1 MNIPLMPQATAVWL
15 VENTSLSF
23 QQVGDFCGL
32 HMLEVQGIADEEVAT
47 GIKGKNPIAS
57 GELTAENIKECEEN
71 NKKSLI
77 LAKSNVIS
85 YSKKKKSPRYTPLS
99 RRQDRPNAI
108 SWVLKFH
115 PEMSDG
121 QISKLIGTTK
131 FTITQIRE
139 RTHWNIANVSPK
151 DPVMLGLCKQ
161 NDLAEAI
168 SKARR
173 SSRWKEMQEKTEI
186 NKDSIHSGIKYG
198 LVKKEDHIENNE
210 SDLKNENINNLFE
223 GIANTKETQTD

>member
-1 MNIPLMPQATAVWL
+1 MTLPLMPQATAVWL

-32 HMLEVQGIADEEVAT
+32 HVLEVQGIADEEVAT
-47 GIKGKNPIAS
+47 GIKGKNPITS
-57 GELTAENIKECEEN
+57 GELTIDNIRECEKN

-77 LAKSNVIS
+77 LIKSSNITS
-85 YSKKKKSPRYTPLS
+85 SKKKKSPRYTPLS

-131 FTITQIRE
+131 FTINQIRE

-161 NDLAEAI
+161 NDLTAAI

-173 SSRWKEMQEKTEI
+173 SSRWKEMQANSEI
-186 NKDSIHSGIKYG
+186 IKDTNDSGIKYG
-198 LVKKEDHIENNE
+198 LVRKEDHIENTQSNL
-210 SDLKNENINNLFE
+210 DNENINNLFDE
-223 GIANTKETQTD
+223 IANTNET

>member
-1 MNIPLMPQATAVWL
+1 MTLPLMPQATAVWL

-32 HMLEVQGIADEEVAT
+32 HVLEVQGIADEEVAT

-57 GELTAENIKECEEN
+57 GELNIDNIRECEKN
-71 NKKSLI
+71 NKKPLI
-77 LAKSNVIS
+77 LIKSSNTTS
-85 YSKKKKSPRYTPLS
+85 SKKKKSPRYTPLS

-131 FTITQIRE
+131 FTINQIRE

-161 NDLAEAI
+161 NDLTAAI

-173 SSRWKEMQEKTEI
+173 SSRWKEMQANSEI
-186 NKDSIHSGIKYG
+186 IQDNNDSGIKYG
-198 LVKKEDHIENNE
+198 LVRKEDHIENTQ
-210 SDLKNENINNLFE
+210 SKLDNENINSLFDE
-223 GIANTKETQTD
+223 IANSNET

>member
-1 MNIPLMPQATAVWL
+1 MTLPLMPQATAVWL

-32 HMLEVQGIADEEVAT
+32 HVLEVQGIADEEVAT

-57 GELTAENIKECEEN
+57 GELTIENIRECEKN

-77 LAKSNVIS
+77 LIKSSNTTS
-85 YSKKKKSPRYTPLS
+85 SKKKKSPRYTPLS

-131 FTITQIRE
+131 FTINQIRE

-161 NDLAEAI
+161 NDLTSAI

-173 SSRWKEMQEKTEI
+173 SSRWKEMQANSKI
-186 NKDSIHSGIKYG
+186 IKDTNDSVYSM
-198 LVKKEDHIENNE
+198 V
-210 SDLKNENINNLFE
+210 
-223 GIANTKETQTD
+223 

>member
-1 MNIPLMPQATAVWL
+1 MTLPLMPQATAVWL

-32 HMLEVQGIADEEVAT
+32 HVLEVQGIADEEVAT

-57 GELTAENIKECEEN
+57 GELNIDNIRECEKN

-77 LAKSNVIS
+77 LIKSSNITS
-85 YSKKKKSPRYTPLS
+85 SKKKKSPRYTPLS

-131 FTITQIRE
+131 FTINQIRE

-161 NDLAEAI
+161 NDLTAAI

-173 SSRWKEMQEKTEI
+173 SSRWKEMQANSEI
-186 NKDSIHSGIKYG
+186 IQDNNDSGIKYG
-198 LVKKEDHIENNE
+198 LVRKEDHIENTQ
-210 SDLKNENINNLFE
+210 SKLDNENINSLFDE
-223 GIANTKETQTD
+223 IANSNET

>member
-32 HMLEVQGIADEEVAT
+32 HVLEVQGIADEEVAT

-57 GELTAENIKECEEN
+57 GELTIENIKECEKN
-71 NKKSLI
+71 NKKPLI
-77 LAKSNVIS
+77 LAKSNITS
-85 YSKKKKSPRYTPLS
+85 TSKKKKSPRYTPLS

-131 FTITQIRE
+131 FTINQIRE

-161 NDLAEAI
+161 NDLTAAI

-173 SSRWKEMQEKTEI
+173 SSRWKEMQANSEVI
-186 NKDSIHSGIKYG
+186 KDTNDSGIKYG
-198 LVKKEDHIENNE
+198 LVRKEDHIENTQSNL
-210 SDLKNENINNLFE
+210 DNENINNLFDE
-223 GIANTKETQTD
+223 IVNTNET

>member
-1 MNIPLMPQATAVWL
+1 MTLPLMPQATAVWL

-32 HMLEVQGIADEEVAT
+32 HVLEVHGIADEEVAT

-57 GELTAENIKECEEN
+57 GELTIENIRECEEN
-71 NKKSLI
+71 NKKPLI
-77 LAKSNVIS
+77 LIKSSNTTS
-85 YSKKKKSPRYTPLS
+85 SKKKKSPRYTPLS

-131 FTITQIRE
+131 FTINQIRE

-161 NDLAEAI
+161 NDLTSAI

-173 SSRWKEMQEKTEI
+173 STRWKEMQANSEI
-186 NKDSIHSGIKYG
+186 IQDNNDSGIKYG
-198 LVKKEDHIENNE
+198 LVRKEDHIENTQ
-210 SDLKNENINNLFE
+210 SKLDNENINSLFDE
-223 GIANTKETQTD
+223 IANSNET

>member
-1 MNIPLMPQATAVWL
+1 MTLPLMPQATAVWL

-32 HMLEVQGIADEEVAT
+32 HVLEVQGIADEEVAT

-57 GELTAENIKECEEN
+57 GELTIDNIRECEKN
-71 NKKSLI
+71 DKKPLI
-77 LAKSNVIS
+77 LIKSSNTVS
-85 YSKKKKSPRYTPLS
+85 SKKKKSPRYTPLS

-131 FTITQIRE
+131 FTINQIRE

-161 NDLAEAI
+161 NDLTSAI

-173 SSRWKEMQEKTEI
+173 STRWKEMQANSEI
-186 NKDSIHSGIKYG
+186 IQDNNDSGIKYG
-198 LVKKEDHIENNE
+198 LVRKEDHIENTQ
-210 SDLKNENINNLFE
+210 SKLDNENINSLFDE
-223 GIANTKETQTD
+223 IANSNET

>member
-1 MNIPLMPQATAVWL
+1 MTLPLMPQATAVWL

-23 QQVGDFCGL
+23 QQVGNFCGL
-32 HMLEVQGIADEEVAT
+32 HVLEVQGIADEEVAA
-47 GIKGKNPIAS
+47 GIKGKNPITS
-57 GELTAENIKECEEN
+57 GELTIENIKECEQDIT
-71 NKKSLI
+71 KSLI
-77 LAKSNVIS
+77 IAKSNITS
-85 YSKKKKSPRYTPLS
+85 TSKKKKSPRYTPLS

-131 FTITQIRE
+131 FTINQIRE

-161 NDLAEAI
+161 NDLSTAI

-173 SSRWKEMQEKTEI
+173 SSRWKEMQESIET
-186 NKDSIHSGIKYG
+186 NKDTNDAGLKYG
-198 LVKKEDHIENNE
+198 LVRKEDHIET
-210 SDLKNENINNLFE
+210 DLDSTDKEDINTLFD
-223 GIANTKETQTD
+223 GIANIKDR

>member
-1 MNIPLMPQATAVWL
+1 MTLPLMPQATAVWL

-23 QQVGDFCGL
+23 QQVADFCGL
-32 HMLEVQGIADEEVAT
+32 HVLEVQGIADEEVAT

-57 GELTAENIKECEEN
+57 GELTIENIRECEEN
-71 NKKSLI
+71 NKKPLI
-77 LAKSNVIS
+77 LIKSSNTTS
-85 YSKKKKSPRYTPLS
+85 SKKKKSPRYTPLS

-131 FTITQIRE
+131 FTINQIRE

-161 NDLAEAI
+161 NDLTSAI

-173 SSRWKEMQEKTEI
+173 STRWKEMQANSEI
-186 NKDSIHSGIKYG
+186 IQDNNDSGIKYG
-198 LVKKEDHIENNE
+198 LVRKEDHIENTQ
-210 SDLKNENINNLFE
+210 SKLDNENINSLFDE
-223 GIANTKETQTD
+223 IANTNET

>member
-1 MNIPLMPQATAVWL
+1 M
-15 VENTSLSF
+15 S
-23 QQVGDFCGL
+23 
-32 HMLEVQGIADEEVAT
+32 
-47 GIKGKNPIAS
+47 
-57 GELTAENIKECEEN
+57 
-71 NKKSLI
+71 
-77 LAKSNVIS
+77 
-85 YSKKKKSPRYTPLS
+85 SKKKKSPRYTPLS

-131 FTITQIRE
+131 FTINQIRE

-161 NDLAEAI
+161 NDLTAAI

-173 SSRWKEMQEKTEI
+173 STRWKEMQANSEI
-186 NKDSIHSGIKYG
+186 IKDTNDSLSLIHISEPTRPY
-198 LVKKEDHIENNE
+198 
-210 SDLKNENINNLFE
+210 
-223 GIANTKETQTD
+223 

>member
-1 MNIPLMPQATAVWL
+1 MTLPLMPQATAVWL
-15 VENTSLSF
+15 IENTALSF

-32 HMLEVQGIADEEVAT
+32 HVLEVQGIADEEAAYS
-47 GIKGKNPIAS
+47 IKAKNPITS
-57 GELTAENIKECEEN
+57 GELTAINIKECEEDN
-71 NKKSLI
+71 TKPLV
-77 LAKSNVIS
+77 LAKQNIS
-85 YSKKKKSPRYTPLS
+85 ISSKKKKAPRYTPLS

-108 SWVLKFH
+108 SWVIKFH

-139 RTHWNIANVSPK
+139 RTHWNISNVSAK

-161 NDLAEAI
+161 NELASAI

-173 SSRWKEMQEKTEI
+173 SSRWKTMQE
-186 NKDSIHSGIKYG
+186 NRDDSKDTVNTGLNYG
-198 LVKKEDHIENNE
+198 LVRKEDHVEKDLNVLEEN
-210 SDLKNENINNLFE
+210 DINSLFQK
-223 GIANTKETQTD
+223 IASPEER

>member
-1 MNIPLMPQATAVWL
+1 MTLPLMPQATAVWL

-32 HMLEVQGIADEEVAT
+32 HVLEVQGIADEEVAT

-57 GELTAENIKECEEN
+57 GELTIENIRECEKN
-71 NKKSLI
+71 NKKPLI
-77 LAKSNVIS
+77 LIKSSNITS
-85 YSKKKKSPRYTPLS
+85 SKKKKSPRYTPLS

-131 FTITQIRE
+131 FTINQIRE

-161 NDLAEAI
+161 NDLSAAI

-173 SSRWKEMQEKTEI
+173 SSRWKEMQANSEI
-186 NKDSIHSGIKYG
+186 IKDTNDSGIKYG
-198 LVKKEDHIENNE
+198 LVKKEDHIENTQSNL
-210 SDLKNENINNLFE
+210 DNENINNLFDE
-223 GIANTKETQTD
+223 ITNTNET

>member
-1 MNIPLMPQATAVWL
+1 MTIPLMPQATAVWL

-23 QQVGDFCGL
+23 QQVADFCGL
-32 HMLEVQGIADEEVAT
+32 HVLEVQGIADEEVAT
-47 GIKGKNPIAS
+47 GIKGKNPITS
-57 GELTAENIKECEEN
+57 GELTIENIHECEKN
-71 NKKSLI
+71 NKKSLV
-77 LAKSNVIS
+77 LAKSNTNVS
-85 YSKKKKSPRYTPLS
+85 SKKKKSPRYTPLS

-131 FTITQIRE
+131 FTINQIRE

-161 NDLAEAI
+161 NDLATAI

-173 SSRWKEMQEKTEI
+173 SSRWKEMQQNSEV
-186 NKDSIHSGIKYG
+186 NKDNSSDSGIKYG
-198 LVKKEDHIENNE
+198 LVRQEDHIEKSETNLDN
-210 SDLKNENINNLFE
+210 DNINNLFE
-223 GIANTKETQTD
+223 DIASSKEI

>member
-1 MNIPLMPQATAVWL
+1 MTLPLMPQATAVWL

-32 HMLEVQGIADEEVAT
+32 HVLEVQGIADEEVAT

-57 GELTAENIKECEEN
+57 GELTIENIRECEKN
-71 NKKSLI
+71 NKKRLI
-77 LAKSNVIS
+77 LIKSSNTTS
-85 YSKKKKSPRYTPLS
+85 SKKKKSPRYTPLS

-131 FTITQIRE
+131 FTINQIRE

-161 NDLAEAI
+161 NDLTSAI

-173 SSRWKEMQEKTEI
+173 STRWKEMQANSEI
-186 NKDSIHSGIKYG
+186 IQDNNDSGIKYG
-198 LVKKEDHIENNE
+198 LVRKEDHIENTQ
-210 SDLKNENINNLFE
+210 SKLDNENINSLFDE
-223 GIANTKETQTD
+223 IANSNET

>member
-1 MNIPLMPQATAVWL
+1 MFCFNI
-15 VENTSLSF
+15 
-23 QQVGDFCGL
+23 
-32 HMLEVQGIADEEVAT
+32 
-47 GIKGKNPIAS
+47 
-57 GELTAENIKECEEN
+57 LTFLQR
-71 NKKSLI
+71 S
-77 LAKSNVIS
+77 IS
-85 YSKKKKSPRYTPLS
+85 SKKKKAPRYTPLS

-139 RTHWNIANVSPK
+139 RTHWNISNVSPK

-161 NDLAEAI
+161 NELASAI

-173 SSRWKEMQEKTEI
+173 SSRWKTMQE
-186 NKDSIHSGIKYG
+186 NRDDSKDTVNTGLNYG
-198 LVKKEDHIENNE
+198 LVRKEDHVEKDLNVLEENDIN
-210 SDLKNENINNLFE
+210 SLFQKNSIS
-223 GIANTKETQTD
+223 

>member
-85 YSKKKKSPRYTPLS
+85 SSKKKKSPRYTPLS

-139 RTHWNIANVSPK
+139 RTHWNIVNVSPTRARSTL
-151 DPVMLGLCKQ
+151 PRY
-161 NDLAEAI
+161 LA
-168 SKARR
+168 
-173 SSRWKEMQEKTEI
+173 
-186 NKDSIHSGIKYG
+186 
-198 LVKKEDHIENNE
+198 
-210 SDLKNENINNLFE
+210 
-223 GIANTKETQTD
+223 

>member
-1 MNIPLMPQATAVWL
+1 MTLPLMPQATAVWL

-32 HMLEVQGIADEEVAT
+32 HVLEVQGIADEEVAT

-57 GELTAENIKECEEN
+57 GELTIENIRECEEN
-71 NKKSLI
+71 NKKPLI
-77 LAKSNVIS
+77 LIKSSNTTS
-85 YSKKKKSPRYTPLS
+85 SKKKKSPRYTPLS

-131 FTITQIRE
+131 FTINQIRE

-161 NDLAEAI
+161 NDLTAAI

-173 SSRWKEMQEKTEI
+173 SSRWKEMQANSEI
-186 NKDSIHSGIKYG
+186 IQDNNDSGIKYG
-198 LVKKEDHIENNE
+198 LVRKEDHIENTQ
-210 SDLKNENINNLFE
+210 SKLDNENINSLFDE
-223 GIANTKETQTD
+223 IANSNET

>member
-1 MNIPLMPQATAVWL
+1 MTLPLMPQATAVWL

-32 HMLEVQGIADEEVAT
+32 HVLEVQGIADEEVAS

-57 GELTAENIKECEEN
+57 GELTIENIRECEKN
-71 NKKSLI
+71 NKKPLI
-77 LAKSNVIS
+77 LIKSSNTAS
-85 YSKKKKSPRYTPLS
+85 LKKKKSPRYTPLS

-131 FTITQIRE
+131 FTINQIRE

-161 NDLAEAI
+161 NDLTSAI

-173 SSRWKEMQEKTEI
+173 STRWKEMQANSEI
-186 NKDSIHSGIKYG
+186 IQDNNDSGIKYG
-198 LVKKEDHIENNE
+198 LVRKEDHIENTQ
-210 SDLKNENINNLFE
+210 SKLDNENINSLFDE
-223 GIANTKETQTD
+223 IANSNET

>member
-1 MNIPLMPQATAVWL
+1 MTLPLMPQATAVWL
-15 VENTSLSF
+15 IENTALSF

-32 HMLEVQGIADEEVAT
+32 HVLEVQGIADEEAAYS
-47 GIKGKNPIAS
+47 IKAKNPITS
-57 GELTAENIKECEEN
+57 GELTDMNIKECEEDN
-71 NKKSLI
+71 TKSLI
-77 LAKSNVIS
+77 LAKLNIS
-85 YSKKKKSPRYTPLS
+85 ISSKKKKAPRYTPLS

-108 SWVLKFH
+108 SWVIKFH

-139 RTHWNIANVSPK
+139 RTHWNISNVSPK

-161 NDLAEAI
+161 NELASAI

-173 SSRWKEMQEKTEI
+173 SSRWKTMQE
-186 NKDSIHSGIKYG
+186 NRDDSKDSVNTGLNYG
-198 LVKKEDHIENNE
+198 LVRQEDHIEK
-210 SDLKNENINNLFE
+210 DLNVLEENDINSLFQK
-223 GIANTKETQTD
+223 IASPEER

>member
-1 MNIPLMPQATAVWL
+1 MTLPLMPQATAVWL

-32 HMLEVQGIADEEVAT
+32 HVLEVQGIADEEVAS

-57 GELTAENIKECEEN
+57 GELAIDNIRECEKN
-71 NKKSLI
+71 NKKPLI
-77 LAKSNVIS
+77 LIKSSNTVS
-85 YSKKKKSPRYTPLS
+85 SKKKKSPRYTPLS

-131 FTITQIRE
+131 FTINQIRE

-161 NDLAEAI
+161 NDLTSAI

-173 SSRWKEMQEKTEI
+173 STRWKEMQANSEI
-186 NKDSIHSGIKYG
+186 IQDNNDSGIKYG
-198 LVKKEDHIENNE
+198 LVLSLIHI
-210 SDLKNENINNLFE
+210 
-223 GIANTKETQTD
+223 

>member
-1 MNIPLMPQATAVWL
+1 MTLPLMPQATAVWL

-32 HMLEVQGIADEEVAT
+32 HVLEVQGIADEEVAT

-57 GELTAENIKECEEN
+57 GELTIENIRECEKN
-71 NKKSLI
+71 NKKPLI
-77 LAKSNVIS
+77 LIKSSNITS
-85 YSKKKKSPRYTPLS
+85 SKKKKSPRYTPLS

-131 FTITQIRE
+131 FTINQIRE

-161 NDLAEAI
+161 NDLSAAI

-173 SSRWKEMQEKTEI
+173 SSRWKEMQANSEI
-186 NKDSIHSGIKYG
+186 IKDTNDSGLKYG
-198 LVKKEDHIENNE
+198 LVKKEDHIENTQSNL
-210 SDLKNENINNLFE
+210 DNENINNLFDE
-223 GIANTKETQTD
+223 IANTNET

>member
-1 MNIPLMPQATAVWL
+1 MTLPLMPQATAVWL

-32 HMLEVQGIADEEVAT
+32 HVLEVQGIEDEEVAT

-57 GELTAENIKECEEN
+57 GELTIENIRECEEN
-71 NKKSLI
+71 NKKPLI
-77 LAKSNVIS
+77 LIKSSNTTS
-85 YSKKKKSPRYTPLS
+85 SKKKKSPRYTPLS

-131 FTITQIRE
+131 FTINQIRE

-161 NDLAEAI
+161 NDLTSAI

-173 SSRWKEMQEKTEI
+173 STRWKEMQANSEI
-186 NKDSIHSGIKYG
+186 IQDNNDSGIKYG
-198 LVKKEDHIENNE
+198 LVRKEDHIENTQ
-210 SDLKNENINNLFE
+210 SKLDNENINSLFDE
-223 GIANTKETQTD
+223 IANSNET